1 MGGQISTDVSA
12 RETEMEI
19 DNVIINTNDELG
31 DLDLFEQIDFTAA
44 GDNINNA
51 KKLYLTSMEL
61 GDVFEKAY
69 GISMKNLDKHIKLN
83 NLQFNYKEK
92 NKVIIQDLKNK
103 IRIQEEE
110 LKEAKEANYKNIRE
124 TKDMVNK
131 TRDEDNTRKYFIIIL
146 TIVILINLGVIGLFA
161 KRKMDLGK
169 FTLTKEF

>member
-1 MGGQISTDVSA
+1 MGGQVSTSRRGDREMNIDSIVS
-12 RETEMEI
+12 
-19 DNVIINTNDELG
+19 DTNNELG
-31 DLDLFEQIDFTAA
+31 DLDLFEQIGFNAA
-44 GDNINNA
+44 GDNINDA
-51 KKLYLTSMEL
+51 RKLYITSVEL
-61 GDVFEKAY
+61 GDLFEKAY

-92 NKVIIQDLKNK
+92 NTVIIQDLKNK

-110 LKEAKEANYKNIRE
+110 LKEAKESNYKNIRE

-146 TIVILINLGVIGLFA
+146 VIFILINLGIIGLFA